1 MVFDPE
7 RRQAFG
13 GRGFKPPPA
22 MLEPKQAQTVV
33 GAESRQCYR
42 GQGKTNKGRAKT
54 LADIIYIFFFPFY
67 FYLPGLEPKV
77 LASPRE
83 MKQFS
88 TNNIYV
94 QGL

>member
-13 GRGFKPPPA
+13 GQGFKPPPA

-54 LADIIYIFFFPFY
+54 LADIIYIYFFSILF
-67 FYLPGLEPKV
+67 LPSWIR
-77 LASPRE
+77 A
-83 MKQFS
+83 
-88 TNNIYV
+88 
-94 QGL
+94 QGLGFPS

>member
-7 RRQAFG
+7 RRQVFG
-13 GRGFKPPPA
+13 GEDLNLPLQCWSPSRHRPWWVLRAGSATEGRGKP
-22 MLEPKQAQTVV
+22 T
-33 GAESRQCYR
+33 
-42 GQGKTNKGRAKT
+42 RAGLKPLKT
-54 LADIIYIFFFPFY
+54 LLFFFPFY

>member
-7 RRQAFG
+7 RGQAFG

-33 GAESRQCYR
+33 GAASRQCYR

-54 LADIIYIFFFPFY
+54 LEDIIIFFFHFI
-67 FYLPGLEPKV
+67 FTFLD
-77 LASPRE
+77 
-83 MKQFS
+83 
-88 TNNIYV
+88 
-94 QGL
+94 